1 MVIEEIAIDAVTSIT
16 TYLTQKISGK
26 LAEKT
31 EELYQKIK
39 EKLSSNSYADQSLKR
54 VEEEPTS
61 KRRQAALE
69 EVVVEEMN
77 NDPKFAEEITQL
89 MEELKKI
96 PGSRNVIAYGERSV
110 AVGGNMI
117 NSNAITG
124 DGSTIGDKG
133 LKKGD

>member
-1 MVIEEIAIDAVTSIT
+1 MIIEEIAIDAVTSIT

-61 KRRQAALE
+61 KRRQVALE

-96 PGSRNVIAYGERSV
+96 PGSKNVVVYGERSV
-110 AVGGNMI
+110 AVSGNMI
-117 NSNAITG
+117 NSNVITG
-124 DGSTIGDKG
+124 DGSTIGDRG
-133 LKKGD
+133 LKKSD